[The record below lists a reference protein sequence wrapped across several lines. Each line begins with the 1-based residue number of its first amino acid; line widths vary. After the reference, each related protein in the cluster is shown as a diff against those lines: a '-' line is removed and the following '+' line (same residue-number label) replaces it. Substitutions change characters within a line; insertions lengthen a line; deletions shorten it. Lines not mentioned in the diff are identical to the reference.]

1 MAFKAL
7 TISLLCLLAVSG
19 LAGAVL
25 CRDDAYNPYG
35 GGIVHGQVL
44 GFNWFNELIPVV
56 WAEVSAWRDGELV
69 AKAYSMA
76 GGHYE
81 IILPVGW
88 YTLVVEE
95 PGYKTVSREIFVSSG
110 SSTAINF
117 VLELSME
124 PIHKPK
130 PKPPTQYR
138 VEVGVSGLPEKVKA
152 KLYVDGAVE
161 TELGTGETCKLSFE
175 NGTQHKLSVT
185 EMLEGNGERYI
196 ADQPSITVS
205 AEKIHVFNYRA
216 EYFLRFTT
224 EPEGLSLP
232 STPRT
237 GWYPAGEAV
246 TTPTAPILLEESPVV
261 RYRFKAWTL
270 DGKELEGNPAEFT
283 MNSPHLLKAVY
294 SKEFLV
300 EVSSPIGEAEGSGW
314 YPAGSTATITVQP
327 SLGFWVKQ
335 VFTGWTG
342 DYVGRNP
349 TATITVNKPM
359 RIVATWTVDY
369 TPITLICI
377 AAAAAILTSTV
388 LILKRRRGSTPPP
401 ERTG

>member
-7 TISLLCLLAVSG
+7 TIMLLSLLVLTS
-19 LAGAVL
+19 LAGSVL
-25 CRDDAYNPYG
+25 CQDDAYYPYG
-35 GGIVHGQVL
+35 GGIVHGNVL

-130 PKPPTQYR
+130 PKPPAQYR
-138 VEVGVSGLPEKVKA
+138 VEVGVSGLPEKMKT
-152 KLYVDGAVE
+152 KLYFDGVVE
-161 TELGTGETCKLSFE
+161 TELGTGETCQLSFYE
-175 NGTQHKLSVT
+175 GTQHKLSVT
-185 EMLEGNGERYI
+185 EMLEQGGERYI
-196 ADQPSITVS
+196 ADQSSVTVS
-205 AEKIHVFNYRA
+205 AETSHIFKYRA
-216 EYFLRFTT
+216 EYFLKFAT

-232 STPRT
+232 SEPRT
-237 GWYPAGEAV
+237 GWYPAGETV
-246 TTPTAPILLEESPVV
+246 TTPTAPTLLEESTVL
-261 RYRFKAWTL
+261 RYRFKAWSL

-283 MNSPHLLKAVY
+283 MNSPHLLKALY
-294 SKEFLV
+294 SKEFFV
-300 EVSSPIGEAEGSGW
+300 EVSSPLGEAEGSGW

-327 SLGFWVKQ
+327 SLGFWVKR

-342 DYVGRNP
+342 DYVGREP

-359 RIVATWTVDY
+359 RIIATWTVDY
-369 TPITLICI
+369 TPLTILIIAVAAVALASVIT
-377 AAAAAILTSTV
+377 AM
-388 LILKRRRGSTPPP
+388 KRRRA
-401 ERTG
+401 

>member
-7 TISLLCLLAVSG
+7 TIMLVSLLALTS
-19 LAGAVL
+19 LAGSVL
-25 CRDDAYNPYG
+25 CQDDAYYPYG

-69 AKAYSMA
+69 AKAYTMA

-130 PKPPTQYR
+130 PKPPAQYR
-138 VEVGVSGLPEKVKA
+138 VEVGVSGLPGKMKT
-152 KLYVDGAVE
+152 KLYLDGAVE
-161 TELGTGETCKLSFE
+161 TELGTGETCQLSFDE
-175 NGTQHKLSVT
+175 GTQHKLSVT
-185 EMLEGNGERYI
+185 EMLEQDGERYI

-205 AEKIHVFNYRA
+205 AETSHTFNYRA
-216 EYFLRFTT
+216 EYLLKFAT
-224 EPEGLSLP
+224 EPEGLTLP
-232 STPRT
+232 SEPRT
-237 GWYPAGEAV
+237 GWYLAGEAV
-246 TTPTAPILLEESPVV
+246 TTPTAPDLLGESGGV
-261 RYRFKAWTL
+261 RYRFKAWSL
-270 DGKELEGNPAEFT
+270 DGKELHGKAAGFV
-283 MNSPHLLKAVY
+283 MDAPHLLKAVY

-327 SLGFWVKQ
+327 SLGFWLKH

-342 DYVGRNP
+342 DYVGRDP

-359 RIVATWTVDY
+359 RIIATWTVDY
-369 TPITLICI
+369 THLTILII
-377 AAAAAILTSTV
+377 AVAAAALTSGIIAV
-388 LILKRRRGSTPPP
+388 KRRKA
-401 ERTG
+401 

>member
-1 MAFKAL
+1 MNVKAL
-7 TISLLCLLAVSG
+7 TVTLLCLLITVSFMG
-19 LAGAVL
+19 PVL
-25 CRDDAYNPYG
+25 CQDDDYYPYG
-35 GGIVHGQVL
+35 GGIVYGQIL

-56 WAEVSAWRDGELV
+56 WAEVSAWRNGELV
-69 AKAYSMA
+69 NKAYSM
-76 GGHYE
+76 GGGYYE

-130 PKPPTQYR
+130 PKPPAQYR
-138 VEVGVSGLPEKVKA
+138 VQVAVSGLPDKVKT

-161 TELGTGETCKLSFE
+161 TELGDGETCQLSFDE
-175 NGTQHKLSVT
+175 GTQHKLSVT
-185 EMLEGNGERYI
+185 EMLESDGERYI
-196 ADQPSITVS
+196 ADQPSVTVS
-205 AEKIHVFNYRA
+205 AETSHEFKYQA
-216 EYFLRFTT
+216 EYLLKFAT
-224 EPEGLSLP
+224 EPEGLTLP
-232 STPRT
+232 SEPKA
-237 GWYPAGEAV
+237 GWYPDGVKV
-246 TTPTAPILLEESPVV
+246 TTPTAPTLLEESWGV

-300 EVSSPIGEAEGSGW
+300 EVSSPFGEVEGSGW

-342 DYVGRNP
+342 DYVGKNP
-349 TATITVNKPM
+349 KAAITVNKPM
-359 RIVATWTVDY
+359 RIAATWIVDY
-369 TPITLICI
+369 TPLTIVITAV
-377 AAAAAILTSTV
+377 AAAALASVI
-388 LILKRRRGSTPPP
+388 IALKRRKA
-401 ERTG
+401 